1 MWSQP
6 GTSIASPFRVPS
18 SRWKTEDDDD
28 SPPVVV
34 TSSSPGLFDPITSS
48 VLFGEEEHKGCSCR
62 NSKCS
67 KMYCECFANHRYCT
81 AACRCMGCE
90 NHAQHEIEL
99 SRARQSI
106 KRRNPFAFEEKV
118 NQRNGTKRHAQGC
131 RCTRSKCIK
140 RYCECFRDGLQCT
153 NLCRCTECQNGR
165 ESFGDLPALEQEH
178 QESESSMCELL
189 VALQPTR
196 SQ

>member
-6 GTSIASPFRVPS
+6 DTSIASPFRIPS
-18 SRWKTEDDDD
+18 SRLTTDD

-34 TSSSPGLFDPITSS
+34 NPTSSSSDTSGLFDPINPSM
-48 VLFGEEEHKGCSCR
+48 LFGEEEHKGCNCR
-62 NSKCS
+62 SSKCS
-67 KMYCECFANHRYCT
+67 KMYCECFANNRYCT

-90 NHAQHEIEL
+90 NDTEHEIEL

-131 RCTRSKCIK
+131 RCIKSKCIK
-140 RYCECFRDGLQCT
+140 KYCECFRDGLQCT
-153 NLCRCTECQNGR
+153 NLCRCTDCQNGR
-165 ESFGDLPALEQEH
+165 ESFGELPALEQD
-178 QESESSMCELL
+178 QQSESIYEL
-189 VALQPTR
+189 VRHSLQSTT
-196 SQ
+196 